1 MARVKTAEASAAT
14 IKIRKKLSKYQRLV
28 RLLHRASKG
37 TRKPLGITLKVIKD
51 LYEGLPWAS
60 LRPLWVPKGLR
71 QGEGNEMWIKENSL
85 PFFVSQPVGQ
95 PIELEMLQ
103 SWHNQIF
110 LDFVHELMEMNV

>member
-1 MARVKTAEASAAT
+1 
-14 IKIRKKLSKYQRLV
+14 
-28 RLLHRASKG
+28 
-37 TRKPLGITLKVIKD
+37 
-51 LYEGLPWAS
+51 
-60 LRPLWVPKGLR
+60 
-71 QGEGNEMWIKENSL
+71 MWIKENSL